1 MFALSAA
8 RDLAIAIIVTLILS
22 AALDG
27 ISRREARQSPVIHSG
42 VAIAPQNRDA
52 AGRAADRVMST
63 TISGAVASSAKHRR

>member
-27 ISRREARQSPVIHSG
+27 LSRREARQTPTVYSG
-42 VAIAPQNRDA
+42 VAISPRSRDA
-52 AGRAADRVMST
+52 ATRAADLSPKAGGAAFQST
-63 TISGAVASSAKHRR
+63 GRLP